1 MNPMIHPLLPNSIML
16 INTGKKKYQK
26 ILSRIKKLMNLF
38 EKKKAKKKQKQ
49 KKIIKQKKK
58 KQFSIFFFFFFFLI
72 KIN

>member
-38 EKKKAKKKQKQ
+38 EKKKAKKKNKT
-49 KKIIKQKKK
+49 KKNNQTKKK
-58 KQFSIFFFFFFFLI
+58 KKIFNFQFFFYFFNL
-72 KIN
+72 K

>member
-49 KKIIKQKKK
+49 KKNNQTKKK
-58 KQFSIFFFFFFFLI
+58 KTIFNFFFFFYFF
-72 KIN
+72 N

>member
-38 EKKKAKKKQKQ
+38 EKKNKKKNKT
-49 KKIIKQKKK
+49 KKNNQTKKK
-58 KQFSIFFFFFFFLI
+58 KKKTIFNFFFFLI
-72 KIN
+72 

>member
-38 EKKKAKKKQKQ
+38 EKKNKKKNKT
-49 KKIIKQKKK
+49 KKNNQTKKKKKKK
-58 KQFSIFFFFFFFLI
+58 KQFSIFFFF
-72 KIN
+72 

>member
-38 EKKKAKKKQKQ
+38 EKKNKKKNKT
-49 KKIIKQKKK
+49 KKNNQTKKK
-58 KQFSIFFFFFFFLI
+58 KKKKTIFNFFFFLI
-72 KIN
+72 

>member
-38 EKKKAKKKQKQ
+38 EKKNKKKNKT
-49 KKIIKQKKK
+49 KKNNQTKKKKK
-58 KQFSIFFFFFFFLI
+58 KQFSIFFFF
-72 KIN
+72 

>member
-38 EKKKAKKKQKQ
+38 EKKKAKKKKI
-49 KKIIKQKKK
+49 KKKNQTKKK
-58 KQFSIFFFFFFFLI
+58 KTIFNFFFFF
-72 KIN
+72 

>member
-38 EKKKAKKKQKQ
+38 EKKKAKKKQNQ
-49 KKIIKQKKK
+49 KKTIKKK
-58 KQFSIFFFFFFFLI
+58 KKTIFNFFFFFFFLI
-72 KIN
+72 K